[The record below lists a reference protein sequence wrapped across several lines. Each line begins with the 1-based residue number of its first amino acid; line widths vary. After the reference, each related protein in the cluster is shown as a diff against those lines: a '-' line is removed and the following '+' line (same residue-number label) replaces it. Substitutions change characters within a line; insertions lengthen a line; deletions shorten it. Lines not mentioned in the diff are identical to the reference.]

1 VINEEKKKRI
11 SELRKTLA
19 VKEIAKLL
27 EISESSVKR
36 YSSDNQE
43 KDNEFDEKTGKLL
56 TKQFDLEGYDFQDEI
71 APLVYKLKNQANEI
85 NITLYDYLND
95 ISSNMSKFLRLTEN
109 PERFYYIFCELSKN
123 LSVITEHIEAEKL
136 IEAID
141 NFYNREIEMEE
152 AENFIAEIEEKAE
165 LLLENVKE
173 EYNEYKKKINN
184 VQNELKTIISTEG
197 LMMQKILQKPDKE
210 KLQNAEIKI
219 NNLAVKLQIIAENAL
234 MIENKNQ
241 DLKSENQNLKKML
254 NQIKQEN
261 LALDMVFDKIK
272 LIFPEEIKSIV
283 AEVSSESQKL

>member
-1 VINEEKKKRI
+1 QKQ
-11 SELRKTLA
+11 T
-19 VKEIAKLL
+19 AKLL

-234 MIENKNQ
+234 MIENKNK

>member
-1 VINEEKKKRI
+1 MINEEKKKRI

-219 NNLAVKLQIIAENAL
+219 NNLSLNLQKIVEKAL
-234 MIENKNQ
+234 MIENENL
-241 DLKSENQNLKKML
+241 DLKKALEQNEK
-254 NQIKQEN
+254 IKQEN
-261 LALDMVFDKIK
+261 MALDMVFDKIK